1 MTIANIR
8 SGIATNL
15 RTISG
20 LRVFEEIPDQVSPPS
35 AVVSLNNIEY
45 HQAFSGGLNIFRFT
59 VRVIVGGQ
67 PSVKLNAPRSYAE
80 PTGASS
86 VKSAIESNRT
96 LSGACQDLIVESMP
110 NIGSI
115 TVNENDYLA
124 GEFYR
129 HLLRIRRINWQS
141 M

>member
-20 LRVFEEIPDQVSPPS
+20 LRVFEEIPDQVSPPA
-35 AVVSLNNIEY
+35 AVVSLNNIEN

-59 VRVIVGGQ
+59 VRVIVGRAAERQ
-67 PSVKLNAPRSYAE
+67 AQRNLDTYAE
-80 PTGASS
+80 PTGGSS

-124 GEFYR
+124 GEWTVTCYA
-129 HLLRIRRINWQS
+129 
-141 M
+141 

>member
-20 LRVFEEIPDQVSPPS
+20 LRVFEEIPDQVSPP
-35 AVVSLNNIEY
+35 AAIVQLNNIEY

-59 VRVIVGGQ
+59 VRVIVGRAAERQ
-67 PSVKLNAPRSYAE
+67 AQRNLDTYAE

-115 TVNENDYLA
+115 TVNENEYLA
-124 GEFYR
+124 GEWTVTCYA
-129 HLLRIRRINWQS
+129 
-141 M
+141 

>member
-15 RTISG
+15 RTVSG
-20 LRVFEEIPDQVSPPS
+20 LRVFEEIPDQVSPP
-35 AVVSLNNIEY
+35 AAIVQLNNIEY

-59 VRVIVGGQ
+59 VRVIVGRAAERQ
-67 PSVKLNAPRSYAE
+67 AQRNLDTYAE

-115 TVNENDYLA
+115 TVNENEYLA
-124 GEFYR
+124 GEWTVTCYA
-129 HLLRIRRINWQS
+129 
-141 M
+141 

>member
-20 LRVFEEIPDQVSPPS
+20 LRVFEEIPDQVSPP
-35 AVVSLNNIEY
+35 AAIVQLNNIEY

-59 VRVIVGGQ
+59 VRVIVGRAAERQ
-67 PSVKLNAPRSYAE
+67 AQRNLDTYAE

-86 VKSAIESNRT
+86 VKGAIESNRT

-115 TVNENDYLA
+115 TVNENEYLA
-124 GEFYR
+124 GEWTVTCYA
-129 HLLRIRRINWQS
+129 
-141 M
+141 

>member
-20 LRVFEEIPDQVSPPS
+20 LRVFEEIPDQLSPPS
-35 AVVSLNNIEY
+35 AVVSLNSVEY

-59 VRVIVGGQ
+59 VRVIVGRAAERQ
-67 PSVKLNAPRSYAE
+67 AQRSLDLYAE

-86 VKSAIESNRT
+86 VRGAIESNRT
-96 LSGACQDLIVESMP
+96 LDGACQDIIVETMP

-124 GEFYR
+124 GEWTVTCYA
-129 HLLRIRRINWQS
+129 
-141 M
+141 

>member
-20 LRVFEEIPDQVSPPS
+20 LRVFEEIPDQVSPPA

-59 VRVIVGGQ
+59 VRVIVGRAAERQ
-67 PSVKLNAPRSYAE
+67 AQRNLDTYAE

-115 TVNENDYLA
+115 TVNENEYLA
-124 GEFYR
+124 GEWTVTCYA
-129 HLLRIRRINWQS
+129 
-141 M
+141 